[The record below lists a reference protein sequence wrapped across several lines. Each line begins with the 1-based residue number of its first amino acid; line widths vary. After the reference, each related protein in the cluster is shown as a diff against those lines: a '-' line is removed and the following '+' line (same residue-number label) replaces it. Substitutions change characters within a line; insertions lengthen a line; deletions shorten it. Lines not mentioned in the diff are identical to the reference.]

1 MVEEQFIEPDVT
13 LNLVGLT
20 CPGPIVGTKKM
31 IDELQQGQVLLLV
44 SDCPGTQDDL
54 YAWAHNTGNRV
65 LKVERYA
72 DGSSGFFI
80 RHGTGK
86 THRAAHVSLD
96 MRGSVCP
103 GPILEARKLLHGMA
117 AGEVLR
123 LVSNCPGSYDD
134 VADWTRETGLDLV
147 DVVQTGVHEY
157 EFFIR
162 SPAPAE
168 PGGRRGATR

>member
-1 MVEEQFIEPDVT
+1 MEELAIEPDVT

-20 CPGPIVGTKKM
+20 CPGPIIGTKKM
-31 IDELQQGQVLLLV
+31 IDELQQGQILLLI

-72 DGSSGFFI
+72 DGSNGFFI
-80 RHGTGK
+80 QHGAR
-86 THRAAHVSLD
+86 THRSANVSLD

-117 AGEVLR
+117 SGEVLR
-123 LVSNCPGSYDD
+123 LVSNCPGSRDD
-134 VADWTRETGLDLV
+134 VADWTRETGLELV
-147 DVVQTGVHEY
+147 EVIQTGAHEY

-162 SPAPAE
+162 KPHAAE
-168 PGGRRGATR
+168 PGARGGAAR